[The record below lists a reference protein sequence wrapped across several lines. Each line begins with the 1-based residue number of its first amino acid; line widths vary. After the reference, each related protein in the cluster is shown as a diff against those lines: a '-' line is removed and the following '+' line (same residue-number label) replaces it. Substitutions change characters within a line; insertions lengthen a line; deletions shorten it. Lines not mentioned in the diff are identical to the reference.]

1 MVYIFF
7 AHGFE
12 EIEAAAPLDI
22 LRRAEVTVHAV
33 GIGSKTI
40 TGSHG
45 LTVHCDML
53 DKQATSARGLEMIV
67 LPGGPGV
74 SHLEKSPVVSAYID
88 HALKN
93 DLWIGAICA
102 APTVL
107 GARDLLDGKRVTC
120 FPSRAEQLGKGAV
133 YTGEPVE
140 VDGKLVTSRGAGTA
154 VEFALKLVECLKGPE
169 KAEEIKQSIQ
179 CAW

>member
-12 EIEAAAPLDI
+12 EIEAITPLDI
-22 LRRAEVTVHAV
+22 LRRAEIDVHAV
-33 GIGSKTI
+33 GIGSKTV

-53 DKQATSARGLEMIV
+53 DKQATSAKGLEMIV

-74 SHLEKSPVVSAYID
+74 AALEKSPVVDAYIE
-88 HALKN
+88 HALKRE
-93 DLWIGAICA
+93 LWIGAICA
-102 APTVL
+102 APSIL
-107 GARDLLDGKRVTC
+107 GGKGLLDGKKVTC
-120 FPSRAEQLGKGAV
+120 HPTVADKLGEGAIC
-133 YTGEPVE
+133 TGEPVE

-154 VEFALKLVECLKGPE
+154 LEFALKLVECLKGKE
-169 KAEEIKQSIQ
+169 KADEVRAAIQ
-179 CAW
+179 TQ